1 MMTTLAAISATI
13 LRRFKNL
20 DTGVWGDWE
29 VVADNVA
36 PDATVI
42 DTTAGIAGDV
52 EYKVVTHSAA
62 PSSVEGEPL
71 ATLAEER
78 WLYVSTGAAFDQ
90 ICRMYGNIELKSTAT
105 RDRALYN
112 FAGRTKPV
120 LFLGEATGLVVDV
133 AGLLDDE
140 SSTPAEW
147 ERLAQT
153 GGVVLLRDPLG
164 RRIYGSMEQ
173 VELERLNNGLYS
185 IAFTITEVDYP

>member
-1 MMTTLAAISATI
+1 MTTLPAISATI

-20 DTGVWGDWE
+20 ETGAWSDWQ

-36 PDATVI
+36 PDATII

-62 PSSVEGEPL
+62 PSSIEGDAQSPE
-71 ATLAEER
+71 AEDK
-78 WLYVSTGAAFDQ
+78 WLYVSTGVNFDQ
-90 ICRMYGNIELKSTAT
+90 VCRMYGNIELKSTAT
-105 RDRALYN
+105 RDRALYT
-112 FAGRTKPV
+112 FAGRQKPV

-164 RRIYGSMEQ
+164 RRIFGSMEQ
-173 VELERLNNGLYS
+173 VELERLSNNLYS
-185 IAFTITEVDYP
+185 IAFTVTEVDYP

>member
-1 MMTTLAAISATI
+1 MATLPAISADI
-13 LRRFKNL
+13 FRRFKNL
-20 DTGVWGDWE
+20 ETGNWGDWE
-29 VVADNVA
+29 LVAAGLA
-36 PDATVI
+36 PDATII
-42 DTTAGIAGDV
+42 DTTTGIAGDV

-62 PSSVEGEPL
+62 PSSVEGPAQAPL
-71 ATLAEER
+71 ADER
-78 WLYVSTGAAFDQ
+78 WLYVSGGPNFSQ
-90 ICRMYGNIELKSTAT
+90 ICRMYGNIELKSTAS
-105 RDRALYN
+105 RDRALYS
-112 FAGRTKPV
+112 FAGRKKPV
-120 LFLGEATGLVVDV
+120 LFMGEATTLVVDV

-153 GGVVLLRDPLG
+153 ADVVLVRDPLG